1 MVINLT
7 SKVGALV
14 LVRTRG
20 YEYSRLPSLWIAGGG
35 GERRLRFGL
44 LMGKSY

>member
-35 GERRLRFGL
+35 GGETSAFWPTDG
-44 LMGKSY
+44 

>member
-35 GERRLRFGL
+35 GGGETSAFWPTG
-44 LMGKSY
+44 G